1 MAIPMK
7 TIPGYF
13 NSKPG
18 IQVGTK
24 MEGPIYKDERGRI
37 HVDMQG
43 VRFLQQMGVEWVM
56 IAWPATSCTTC
67 PTSRW
72 AWKTATA

>member
-24 MEGPIYKDERGRI
+24 MEGPIYKDE
-37 HVDMQG
+37 
-43 VRFLQQMGVEWVM
+43 
-56 IAWPATSCTTC
+56 
-67 PTSRW
+67 
-72 AWKTATA
+72 